1 MPGCKPRVRVF
12 RNMNGNPAGIPALP
26 SDIGIRYGGQVPGT
40 LALGTRYR
48 INAEGRTPKA
58 EPGHWTPVGEGRYD
72 SAWDPGT
79 TWTGSRDSCT
89 TPCVAACPESPGR
102 STTSASGGKGKR
114 YKLVTFSLLY
124 PARHRRFAEGMQMEG
139 PVLGWVSSWASWRL
153 GPQTVFVERVE
164 VEPPPP
170 WADTMTWRTLSP
182 VWVSTGRMPEGLC
195 RPGRPRQGSG
205 LGLDGSRHGGPAGVV
220 ERSGLTTLDG
230 PRRSGSGLAGRPAGR
245 GSAGT
250 PAGQLQASIR
260 RRTLRHLRHT
270 VGMAVVPGRHYNP
283 GPDNHL
289 E

>member
-26 SDIGIRYGGQVPGT
+26 SDIGIRYGYQVPGT

-124 PARHRRFAEGMQMEG
+124 PARHRRFAEGLQVEG
-139 PVLGWVSSWASWRL
+139 PILGWVSSWRPSPWASWRL

-182 VWVSTGRMPEGLC
+182 VCVSTGRMPEGLC

-205 LGLDGSRHGGPAGVV
+205 LGLDGSRPGGPAGTVHGV
-220 ERSGLTTLDG
+220 RVRGWRGVLRVSYRPPSADG
-230 PRRSGSGLAGRPAGR
+230 PFVISGIRSAWPSSPAGIIIQVR
-245 GSAGT
+245 ITIWNRAG
-250 PAGQLQASIR
+250 
-260 RRTLRHLRHT
+260 HLR
-270 VGMAVVPGRHYNP
+270 P
-283 GPDNHL
+283 
-289 E
+289 